1 MKLQLNEKYFSPVTW
16 IKIRLDD
23 KTQTR
28 CCFTENMNVAFISA
42 FTASIRTIMENRIV
56 AGVLL
61 TFMDK
66 VFYKIMNIYFSYMCT

>member
-1 MKLQLNEKYFSPVTW
+1 MKLQLNAKCFSPVTW

-28 CCFTENMNVAFISA
+28 CYFTENMNVAFISA
-42 FTASIRTIMENRIV
+42 FTASIRTFMENKIA

-61 TFMDK
+61 TFMNK
-66 VFYKIMNIYFSYMCT
+66 VFRKIMNIYFSFMCT